1 MQFRVRI
8 IVVLISLVYT
18 VNSNAQVKAIDK
30 LEILYDQGHYPSVF
44 RRADRLLDKPDYDY
58 SLQPE
63 FYKSLAMFQLAQKE
77 FWSQTH
83 PDALQEARKLF
94 LDVKASSDG
103 MKVFNAHI
111 DHVTALKKDLI
122 AWSNE
127 LKRAGEQ
134 DKFDELQQILF
145 GLFDHVPD
153 LDNPE
158 DIKPADIPDNE
169 SVETVETALI
179 RKRRDEIVDYA
190 KKQIGVPYVWAG
202 TDPSGFDCSGFTTY
216 VMKEFKKDLPRR
228 AEDQYKSSKKIK
240 QSKAQ
245 KGDLIFFN
253 NGSGV
258 SHVGL
263 LISEKGEPL
272 VMIHASSSKGI
283 MITQIE
289 TSEYWLKRLYGFGS
303 YVE

>member
-127 LKRAGEQ
+127 LKRVGEQ

-245 KGDLIFFN
+245 KGDLVFFN

-263 LISEKGEPL
+263 LISEKGAPL

>member
-30 LEILYDQGHYPSVF
+30 LEILYDQGHYPSVY

-63 FYKSLAMFQLAQKE
+63 FYKSLAMFQLSQKE

-94 LDVKASSDG
+94 LEVKASSDG

-158 DIKPADIPDNE
+158 EIKPADIPDNE

-179 RKRRDEIVDYA
+179 RKRRDEIVDFA

-202 TDPSGFDCSGFTTY
+202 TDPNGFDCSGFTTY

-245 KGDLIFFN
+245 KGDLVFFN

-263 LISEKGEPL
+263 LISEKGAPL

>member
-8 IVVLISLVYT
+8 IAVLISLVYT

-245 KGDLIFFN
+245 KGDLVFFN

>member
-1 MQFRVRI
+1 MQLRI
-8 IVVLISLVYT
+8 GFILVLISVVCSVKL
-18 VNSNAQVKAIDK
+18 NAQVKAIDK
-30 LEILYDQGHYPSVF
+30 LEILYDQGHYPAVY

-63 FYKSLAMFQLAQKE
+63 FYKSLAMFQLAQKD

-83 PDALQEARKLF
+83 PDALQQARKLF
-94 LDVKASSDG
+94 LEVKASSDG

-122 AWSNE
+122 MWSNE
-127 LKRAGEQ
+127 LKKAGEQ
-134 DKFDELQQILF
+134 DKFDELEQILF

-153 LDNPE
+153 LDNPANSV
-158 DIKPADIPDNE
+158 PAVVPDNE
-169 SVETVETALI
+169 SVETVETAFI

-245 KGDLIFFN
+245 KGDLVFFN

-258 SHVGL
+258 SHVGII
-263 LISEKGEPL
+263 ISEKGQPL

>member
-179 RKRRDEIVDYA
+179 RKRRDEIVDFA

-245 KGDLIFFN
+245 KGDLVFFN